1 MCCPSP
7 IPSDTIGYRGI
18 IHQREQP
25 DTLAAEFAE
34 ANIAFHKELKNTDDG
49 LRGFEVRDNYG
60 YALFFGRPAPSD
72 PLG

>member
-1 MCCPSP
+1 MYCPCP

-25 DTLAAEFAE
+25 DTLAADS
-34 ANIAFHKELKNTDDG
+34 KNTDDG
-49 LRGFEVRDNYG
+49 LRGFEVRDNDG
-60 YALFFGRPAPSD
+60 YVFFFGRPASSD